1 MASDPAQSAPA
12 EQAIF
17 TLSTPLK
24 GIVDGVETD
33 IHGLGMREL
42 APSDRPLL
50 DRFRG
55 QPVALAQNVIA
66 ALCDL
71 PVEQVV
77 KLDFEDFAMLA
88 EDALWQVEVV
98 SVAMGL
104 PQHFFLRADSHDVW
118 DDPADTSTAD
128 KNAQG
133 L

>member
-1 MASDPAQSAPA
+1 MASEPSQSAVCASLAQTDVTPRALA

-17 TLSTPLK
+17 VLTTPLK
-24 GIVDGVETD
+24 CIVEGVETD

-66 ALCDL
+66 ALCEL
-71 PVEQVV
+71 PFEEVV

-88 EDALWQVEVV
+88 EDALFQVEQLSIAV
-98 SVAMGL
+98 GL
-104 PQHFFLRADSHDVW
+104 PPRFFFQPQVREEA
-118 DDPADTSTAD
+118 A
-128 KNAQG
+128 
-133 L
+133 

>member
-1 MASDPAQSAPA
+1 MATEPAQSAPA

-17 TLSTPLK
+17 ALSTPLK
-24 GIVDGVETD
+24 CIVEGVETD

-66 ALCDL
+66 TLCEL
-71 PVEQVV
+71 PLEEVV

-88 EDALWQVEVV
+88 EDALFQVEQLSIAV
-98 SVAMGL
+98 GL
-104 PQHFFLRADSHDVW
+104 PPRFFFQPQVREEEA
-118 DDPADTSTAD
+118 
-128 KNAQG
+128 
-133 L
+133 